1 VNYVPIVSVTV
12 QVQVEVPNDPGAIQP
27 LEVERAVRAE
37 GQRAAREFYA
47 KVLAQIE
54 QAALQGTS
62 APKCRREA
70 RWVSTCFGRMKITR
84 YRVTDP
90 SCPHPL
96 DQLMG
101 FGKAEA
107 SIGLREAICDLAL
120 RLPYR
125 QVAEVASAHTG
136 QVICHQSAWRVL
148 RSEGA
153 RVRNEEGELVEA
165 IFENGQA
172 PEEPEAIPELVVL
185 EADGTF
191 LRSQGEVL
199 DRFEVKTGIAY
210 TGKVLAGG
218 KTHRRWRLENKLCYA
233 TIADADRFGQG
244 FAAGGFTRLGLH
256 KVPNVLCAHDGLDS
270 YGATFADWFPHAIH
284 QVDHF
289 HVAKRLWELAGA
301 DAVAFARMR
310 RDAFA
315 DPARFARALRRK
327 RGVPRP
333 DLADEVAT
341 YLEHVGPDLHG
352 INKIPV
358 HLRQGRMHIVG
369 SGVVEK
375 HQDILV
381 SRRMKHR
388 GMRWSKKG
396 ADALLALQ
404 ARRFSREWNELWEV
418 KAA

>member
-1 VNYVPIVSVTV
+1 VPIISVAVTV
-12 QVQVEVPNDPGAIQP
+12 QIEVPDDPAAVEPI
-27 LEVERAVRAE
+27 EVEKAVRAE
-37 GQRAAREFYA
+37 GQRAARELYA
-47 KVLAQIE
+47 KVLSQIE
-54 QAALQGTS
+54 QVALAQTG
-62 APKCRREA
+62 APKCRRET
-70 RWVSTCFGRMKITR
+70 RWVSTCFGRMRISR
-84 YRVTDP
+84 YRVADP

-96 DQLMG
+96 DHLMAL
-101 FGKAEA
+101 GKAEA

-136 QVICHQSAWRVL
+136 QVISHQSAWRML
-148 RSEGA
+148 RGEGA

-165 IFENGQA
+165 IFENGLA
-172 PEEPEAIPELVVL
+172 PEEPETIPELVVL

-199 DRFEVKTGIAY
+199 DRFEVKTGVAY
-210 TGKVLAGG
+210 TGKVFAGG
-218 KTHRRWRLENKLCYA
+218 KAHRRWRLENKHCYA
-233 TIADADRFGQG
+233 TTADADRFGQG
-244 FAAGGFTRLGLH
+244 FAAGGFARLGLH

-284 QVDHF
+284 QIDHF
-289 HVAKRLWELAGA
+289 HVAKRIWELVGA
-301 DAVAFARMR
+301 DATAFARAR
-310 RDAFA
+310 PAAFA
-315 DPARFARALRRK
+315 DPAGFARALRR
-327 RGVPRP
+327 RRSVARP
-333 DLADEVAT
+333 DLAEEVAT

-352 INKIPV
+352 IDKIPK

-381 SRRMKHR
+381 NRRMKHR

-404 ARRFSREWNELWEV
+404 ARRFSHEWDGLWEV